1 MWLFLI
7 RVVYK
12 PTCLNQDLGYND
24 DHHLE
29 FCATFIITT
38 NEKNFKMKSA
48 VNITTINNKLAPYYI
63 TTLFNNP
70 D

>member
-1 MWLFLI
+1 M
-7 RVVYK
+7 
-12 PTCLNQDLGYND
+12 NQDLGYND